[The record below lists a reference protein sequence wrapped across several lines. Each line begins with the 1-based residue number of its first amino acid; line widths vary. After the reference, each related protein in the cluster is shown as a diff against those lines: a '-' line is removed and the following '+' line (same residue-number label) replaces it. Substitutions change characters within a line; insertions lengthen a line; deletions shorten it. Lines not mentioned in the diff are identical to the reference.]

1 MSGGFKCEDQ
11 NTTRGKSLGFHW
23 DENYGENQESESG
36 RTTAKITRRNKLPWI
51 STVSYMSDLGAPTVA
66 VPVSP
71 FDIEQSL
78 PKSKEHF
85 ENDEN
90 ELIVSEGYVS
100 FPKIGKHMVFNGHYL
115 HGVPAE
121 LVDEEGVPL
130 RNFDGAGATV
140 KSENKPYLRVTF
152 FGKYMDQY
160 GSPEQCL
167 AQFAAYSNHM

>member
-1 MSGGFKCEDQ
+1 MRGP
-11 NTTRGKSLGFHW
+11 NTPKGKSLGFHW

-100 FPKIGKHMVFNGHYL
+100 FPKIGKHMAFNGHYL

-121 LVDEEGVPL
+121 LVDEEGAPL
-130 RNFDGAGATV
+130 RNFDGAGARLNPRTSHICV
-140 KSENKPYLRVTF
+140 
-152 FGKYMDQY
+152 
-160 GSPEQCL
+160 
-167 AQFAAYSNHM
+167 